1 MTKRRVGRIIS
12 VMDKQNLLYEGKA
25 KKVFSTTS
33 PEFFVVEYKDDAT
46 AGNGAK
52 KGNIA
57 GKGAVNNRITNYLMG
72 LLEKAGIPTHFVREL
87 SPVETLVKIVKII
100 PLEVIVRNVAAGS
113 LAKRLGLAE
122 GTALKQTV
130 LEFCFKDDALGDPM
144 VNEYHIAAMGWASP
158 DDLRI
163 IADYSFAINTEL
175 RAHFKTIGI
184 DLIDFKLEFG
194 KTPAGNIILADEI
207 SPDTCRLWDRTTKDK
222 LDKDRFRRD
231 LGGVEE
237 AYQEVYKRLL
247 GTQ

>member
-1 MTKRRVGRIIS
+1 MS
-12 VMDKQNLLYEGKA
+12 AMDKQNLLYEGKA

-33 PEFFVVEYKDDAT
+33 PEFFVVEYKDAAT

-52 KGNIA
+52 KGCIT
-57 GKGAVNNRITNYLMG
+57 GKGAINNRVTNYLMG

-113 LAKRLGLAE
+113 LAKRLGLEE
-122 GTALKQTV
+122 GMVLKKTV
-130 LEFCFKDDALGDPM
+130 LEFCFKDDALGDPL
-144 VNEYHIAAMGWASP
+144 VNEYHIAAMGWASE
-158 DDLRI
+158 DDLRT
-163 IADYSFAINTEL
+163 IAEYALAINKTL
-175 RAHFKTIGI
+175 SARFKEAGI

-194 KTPAGNIILADEI
+194 KTPAGAIILADEI
-207 SPDTCRLWDRTTKDK
+207 SPDTCRLWDRKTKDK

-237 AYQEVYKRLL
+237 AYQEVHKRLL
-247 GTQ
+247 GTP